1 MVTSASLGELG
12 RMLVEIAGQHQ
23 HQRLGSPS
31 WQRNLLDRFAGA
43 RAEELAERVAEAV
56 RLAAGASA
64 AIEALTDGERA
75 RTRELDVLRY
85 EIGEIEEVGPLQGE
99 GDRLRAEAARLDGAE
114 RTAAGVAGAL
124 ESLQGE
130 GGADELVARAARA
143 LEDVEDPAAAALRQ
157 RLRSVALELGDV
169 AGSMAALMVAPDPES
184 LESTRSRLAA
194 LAGLERKY
202 GHDESEVLAYLERA
216 RARVADLE
224 GAEVDLER
232 HERALEEHR
241 RVAAAAA
248 DELSKL
254 RAEAAPRLERAVEKR
269 LATLAL
275 EDARFRVVLEQ
286 RPLYEGGAEAVELRV
301 AANPGEPIR
310 PVARVASGGEL
321 SRISLALHLTTTTEP
336 ATTMIFDEVDAGVGG
351 RAARAV
357 GRALAELTRAHG
369 GQAVVVTHLPQVAAE
384 ADVHLRVVKETRRGR
399 TGATVER
406 LEGEARVEEL
416 SRMLAGLPESERA
429 RGHAQELLTMAAR
442 AGPS

>member
-1 MVTSASLGELG
+1 
-12 RMLVEIAGQHQ
+12 
-23 HQRLGSPS
+23 
-31 WQRNLLDRFAGA
+31 
-43 RAEELAERVAEAV
+43 
-56 RLAAGASA
+56 
-64 AIEALTDGERA
+64 
-75 RTRELDVLRY
+75 
-85 EIGEIEEVGPLQGE
+85 
-99 GDRLRAEAARLDGAE
+99 
-114 RTAAGVAGAL
+114 
-124 ESLQGE
+124 
-130 GGADELVARAARA
+130 
-143 LEDVEDPAAAALRQ
+143 
-157 RLRSVALELGDV
+157 
-169 AGSMAALMVAPDPES
+169 
-184 LESTRSRLAA
+184 
-194 LAGLERKY
+194 
-202 GHDESEVLAYLERA
+202 
-216 RARVADLE
+216 
-224 GAEVDLER
+224 
-232 HERALEEHR
+232 
-241 RVAAAAA
+241 
-248 DELSKL
+248 
-254 RAEAAPRLERAVEKR
+254 
-269 LATLAL
+269 
-275 EDARFRVVLEQ
+275 VVLEQ